1 MIGNDMLLVSVDF
14 NNEDAGVLIVGRKK
28 KDQAVEIVNVFADA
42 DAHALYERLVT
53 AQKRRRSNENS
64 GNSNDGE

>member
-1 MIGNDMLLVSVDF
+1 MIGNDTLLVSVDF

-53 AQKRRRSNENS
+53 AKKRRRSNENS
-64 GNSNDGE
+64 CNSNDGE

>member
-14 NNEDAGVLIVGRKK
+14 NNEDTGVLIVGRKK

-64 GNSNDGE
+64 CNYNDGE

>member
-1 MIGNDMLLVSVDF
+1 MIGNDMLLISVDF

-64 GNSNDGE
+64 CNSNDGE

>member
-1 MIGNDMLLVSVDF
+1 MIGNDTLIVSVDF
-14 NNEDAGVLIVGRKK
+14 NNEDAGGLIVGRKK

-64 GNSNDGE
+64 CNSNDGE

>member
-14 NNEDAGVLIVGRKK
+14 NNEDTGVLIVGRKK
-28 KDQAVEIVNVFADA
+28 KDQAVEIVNVFADT

-64 GNSNDGE
+64 CNSNDGE

>member
-1 MIGNDMLLVSVDF
+1 MIGNATLHVRVDF
-14 NNEDAGVLIVGRKK
+14 NNEDSGVLIVGRKK

-53 AQKRRRSNENS
+53 TQKRRRSNENS
-64 GNSNDGE
+64 CNSNDGE

>member
-1 MIGNDMLLVSVDF
+1 MIGNDTLIVSVDF
-14 NNEDAGVLIVGRKK
+14 NNEDAGVLIVGREK

-64 GNSNDGE
+64 CNSNDGE

>member
-1 MIGNDMLLVSVDF
+1 MIGNDTLLVSVDF
-14 NNEDAGVLIVGRKK
+14 NNEDAGVLIIGRKK

-64 GNSNDGE
+64 CNYNDGE

>member
-1 MIGNDMLLVSVDF
+1 MIGNDMLFVNVDF
-14 NNEDAGVLIVGRKK
+14 SNEDSGVLIVGRKK

-64 GNSNDGE
+64 CNSNDGE

>member
-1 MIGNDMLLVSVDF
+1 MIGNDTLLVSVDF
-14 NNEDAGVLIVGRKK
+14 NNEDTGVLIVGRKK

-53 AQKRRRSNENS
+53 AQKRRRNNENS
-64 GNSNDGE
+64 CNSNDRE

>member
-14 NNEDAGVLIVGRKK
+14 NNEDTGVLIVGRKK

-42 DAHALYERLVT
+42 DAQALYERLVT

-64 GNSNDGE
+64 CNSNDGE

>member
-1 MIGNDMLLVSVDF
+1 MIGNDTLLVSVDF

-53 AQKRRRSNENS
+53 AQKKRRSNENS
-64 GNSNDGE
+64 CNSHNRE

>member
-1 MIGNDMLLVSVDF
+1 MIGNDMLLISVDF

-42 DAHALYERLVT
+42 DAHALYEHLVT

-64 GNSNDGE
+64 CNSNDGE

>member
-1 MIGNDMLLVSVDF
+1 MIGNDTLLVSVDF

-28 KDQAVEIVNVFADA
+28 KDQVVEIVNVFADA

-64 GNSNDGE
+64 CNSNDGE